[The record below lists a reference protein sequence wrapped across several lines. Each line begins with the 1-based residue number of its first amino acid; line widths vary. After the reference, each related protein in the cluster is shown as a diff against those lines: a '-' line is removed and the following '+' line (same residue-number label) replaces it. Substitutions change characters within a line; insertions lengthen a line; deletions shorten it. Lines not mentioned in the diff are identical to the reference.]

1 MKKEIKKAKLIIGL
15 FLIAG
20 SATVAQTLN
29 DAIKLTTNE
38 QFESADAAFKVLL
51 QSQPNNG
58 DYCFYFGEN
67 YFKNDNI
74 EMANAMYQKGADAN
88 PTNPISYVGLG
99 KVQWYKDQ
107 SADAKANFFKATTLA
122 AGKNAT
128 VLMKIAEAYTNA
140 PTKNLTD
147 AFTLLAQ
154 AAKLEPKNPEVY
166 ILTGDAFLEQN
177 NGTKAVENY
186 EKAGALDP
194 KSPRALLKQGQIW
207 NRAKN
212 YQLAIDTYK
221 KAKLIDS
228 TFAPAFR
235 EAAEIYHKA
244 GQDKIAYGQM
254 KKYIQLNNDCGARA
268 RSAGFALE
276 SKFYKECIVDAKEA
290 QRCDSTN
297 VFIHRYLAYAK
308 YETVDYAGGLENIN
322 FFFANAPADK
332 VIPQDYE
339 YRAKLLSKTGKDSLA
354 ILDFKKAMDLQP
366 DKVELNGDI
375 ANAYVQ
381 MKKYPEAIAAY
392 KVKMEKG
399 KPGVNDYYKLG
410 IAYYKSKDFINADSS
425 FVQVIKLQPELTL
438 GHLWRAKS
446 NSQLDPKNEKWLA
459 KPFYETYLTKVKPE
473 DTEKSKSDLIGANTY
488 MGVYF
493 MNNKNVC
500 EAKAYF
506 KKVAELEP
514 ANANAKKFLESAEAK
529 KCP

>member
-1 MKKEIKKAKLIIGL
+1 MKKVKLLVGL
-15 FLIAG
+15 LLVVSSTTF
-20 SATVAQTLN
+20 AQTLN

-38 QFESADAAFKVLL
+38 QFESADAAFKTLL
-51 QSQPNNG
+51 QAQPNSG
-58 DYCFYFGEN
+58 DYYFYYGEN
-67 YFKNDNI
+67 YFKNDNW
-74 EMANAMYQKGADAN
+74 EMANTMFQKGAEVN
-88 PTNPISYVGLG
+88 PTNPLPYVGLG
-99 KVQWYKDQ
+99 KVQWYKNQ
-107 SADAKANFFKATTLA
+107 ATEAKANFFKATTLGA
-122 AGKNAT
+122 EKNAT
-128 VLMKIAEAYTNA
+128 VFMKIAEAYIAA

-147 AFTLLAQ
+147 AFTLLAK

-194 KSPRALLKQGQIW
+194 KSPRALLKQGQVW

-244 GQDKIAYGQM
+244 GQDKVAYGQM
-254 KKYIQLNNDCGARA
+254 QKYIQLNNDCGARA

-276 SKFYKECIVDAKEA
+276 SRFYKECVADAKEA
-290 QRCDSTN
+290 QKCDPNN
-297 VFIHRYLAYAK
+297 VFLLRYLAYAQ
-308 YETVDYAGGLENIN
+308 YETADYPAGLENSN
-322 FFFANAPADK
+322 LFFTKAPADK
-332 VIPQDYE
+332 IIGMDYE
-339 YRAKLLSKTGKDSLA
+339 YRGKLLAKAGKDSLA
-354 ILDFKKAMDLQP
+354 ILDYKKALEMQP
-366 DKVELNGDI
+366 EKLELNGDI
-375 ANAYVQ
+375 ANALIK

-392 KVKMEKG
+392 KVKMEKS
-399 KPGVNDYYKLG
+399 KATANDYFSIG
-410 IAYYKSKDFINADSS
+410 RAYYLSKDFINADSS
-425 FVQVIKLQPELTL
+425 FVQVIKLQPELTM
-438 GHLWRAKS
+438 GYLWRAKS
-446 NSQLDPKNEKWLA
+446 NSQLDPKNEKWSA

-473 DTEKSKSDLIGANTY
+473 DTEKFKNDLIGAYTY
-488 MGVYF
+488 MGVYY

-500 EAKAYF
+500 EAKTYF
-506 KKVAELEP
+506 KKIAELDP